1 MGPWR
6 RHQCRCSHHY
16 GHCHR
21 RRRSRSSCT
30 HKRSLA
36 LRTNCSNSRTT
47 VRSSCPRTL
56 RQSSAHSLRLVSE
69 SARTSEKA
77 LVLARYSEPLI
88 RANLRRIRNTSRWK
102 RIRVRRSFHTRLGDR
117 CTPRSRRRMGPWRH
131 HQYHCSH
138 HYGHRRRHTS
148 IRRSCSRKR
157 SRAPHTGCSN
167 SRTTVRS
174 NCPRMLRQPLAHAS
188 RLVSESA
195 RTSETALVLQRHSEL
210 LNRANLRRIRSTSRS
225 KRSRCRRSSHTRLND
240 PRKMRSCK
248 EGRRCRKRRC
258 QCRCSHHYGHRRRR
272 RCRPLRGRRRSRS
285 SRTHTRSLALRTG
298 CSNSRTAVRSNCPR
312 TRLRT
317 RSRHRRT
324 RSRLRHRTSIRRSC
338 SHKRSR
344 APHTGCSSSRTTVRS
359 NCPRTLQQSLAHAP
373 RSAPALSENA
383 SARPTRSAS
392 LSLVPLRRKRNTSP
406 ST

>member
-1 MGPWR
+1 MLQRHSELLNRANLRRIRNTSHWKRSRCRRSFHTRLRNRCTPRNRRRMGPWR

-56 RQSSAHSLRLVSE
+56 RQSSAHSL
-69 SARTSEKA
+69 
-77 LVLARYSEPLI
+77 
-88 RANLRRIRNTSRWK
+88 
-102 RIRVRRSFHTRLGDR
+102 
-117 CTPRSRRRMGPWRH
+117 
-131 HQYHCSH
+131 
-138 HYGHRRRHTS
+138 
-148 IRRSCSRKR
+148 
-157 SRAPHTGCSN
+157 
-167 SRTTVRS
+167 
-174 NCPRMLRQPLAHAS
+174 

-359 NCPRTLQQSLAHAP
+359 NCPRTRLRTRSRHRRTRSRLRHRTSIRRSCSHKRSRAPHTGCSSSRTTVRSNCPRTLQQSLAHAS